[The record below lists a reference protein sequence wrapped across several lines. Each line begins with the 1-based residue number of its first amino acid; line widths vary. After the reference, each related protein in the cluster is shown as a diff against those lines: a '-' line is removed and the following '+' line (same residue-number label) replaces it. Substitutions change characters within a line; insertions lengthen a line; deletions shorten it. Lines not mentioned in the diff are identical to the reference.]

1 MRTADGT
8 PKPGRRV
15 RLPEYD
21 RYRLRH
27 PPRNTCRGSLS
38 RSLPLKNS
46 ARGPVLGCPPSM
58 ASSSS
63 TTAGSRWRV
72 RRAWAR
78 RFTSFCPRASRGRG
92 CGKAQRRNTKA
103 KGGSE
108 TILLVED
115 EKSVRDLARTLLQR
129 HGYHVLEA
137 ESGVQ
142 ALAVW
147 EKHAAEIDLL
157 LTDIVMPE
165 GVSGRDLAQ
174 KLRSSRPDLKVIF
187 TSGYSPDKT
196 GTEAELGEGLGFLQS
211 PIP

>member
-1 MRTADGT
+1 
-8 PKPGRRV
+8 
-15 RLPEYD
+15 
-21 RYRLRH
+21 
-27 PPRNTCRGSLS
+27 
-38 RSLPLKNS
+38 
-46 ARGPVLGCPPSM
+46 M
-58 ASSSS
+58 ASQASLG
-63 TTAGSRWRV
+63 TT
-72 RRAWAR
+72 
-78 RFTSFCPRASRGRG
+78 FHIFLPRAPREGVVAEKRSGE
-92 CGKAQRRNTKA
+92 TSA

-115 EKSVRDLARTLLQR
+115 EIAVRHLARMLLQR
-129 HGYHVLEA
+129 RGYRVLEA

-165 GVSGRDLAQ
+165 GISGRELAQ

-196 GTEAELGEGLGFLQS
+196 GTEAELGEGLGFLQKPYS
-211 PIP
+211 VNQLLAALRESLDKIGAEIPTELNSQRAAAK